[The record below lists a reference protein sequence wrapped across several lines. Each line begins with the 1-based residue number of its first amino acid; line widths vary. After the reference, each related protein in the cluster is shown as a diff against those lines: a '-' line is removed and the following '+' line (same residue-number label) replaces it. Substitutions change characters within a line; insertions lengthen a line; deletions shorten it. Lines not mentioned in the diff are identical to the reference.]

1 MSSRKNIKSTISCI
15 SSVSDIERRRS
26 LFALRAFNIA
36 ILTSIEKVS
45 QPAFAQARITFL
57 KTGLADIYAKDKA
70 HAEHPILDE
79 LSLAVNRH
87 KYPKGIKS
95 SLAL

>member
-1 MSSRKNIKSTISCI
+1 M
-15 SSVSDIERRRS
+15 SDIERRRS
-26 LFALRAFNIA
+26 LFAIRAFNIA

-57 KTGLADIYAKDKA
+57 KTGLADIYAKDMS

-79 LSLAVNRH
+79 LNLAVHQH
-87 KYPKGIKS
+87 KYPKGRIKS
-95 SLAL
+95 RR